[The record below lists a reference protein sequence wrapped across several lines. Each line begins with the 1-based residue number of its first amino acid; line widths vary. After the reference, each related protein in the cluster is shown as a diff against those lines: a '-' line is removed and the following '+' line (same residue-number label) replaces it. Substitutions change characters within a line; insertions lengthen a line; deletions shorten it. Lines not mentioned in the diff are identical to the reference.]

1 MRLDAVAKQRPG
13 AAAGPVCQASTGGGA
28 GAGAGRGAAG
38 VIRVRGCTACR
49 GTNARSQGSNYRH
62 RIMLQVAVLRSLPSS
77 SSSLPLSL
85 SLFTPLSAMLTG
97 ALLQPRPKTASFSSQ
112 AVVREQRQRRTVR
125 PPTPPR
131 RNTTQRN
138 APCHALQHLA
148 SPLIGGCLSAAHASP
163 LPSPSPFGHFR
174 GRALLR
180 PIMRTQWSSI
190 WFGQP
195 VVRSLF
201 GSHNAPPHTP
211 LHCTPSHPATRAT
224 SCATWNWLLISRL
237 CHSQLPLEGSS

>member
-28 GAGAGRGAAG
+28 GAGRGAAGAAG

-163 LPSPSPFGHFR
+163 SPSPSPFGHFR

-201 GSHNAPPHTP
+201 GSHNAP
-211 LHCTPSHPATRAT
+211 LHCTPSHP
-224 SCATWNWLLISRL
+224 ATWNWLLISRL